1 MDKAFVG
8 TLKDGTG
15 RRFFAVERNGR
26 QMPVL
31 NGKGEVEFWPKW
43 DGYADRTAP
52 DFSRVLQVMDKPETL
67 KVVNPAPKGGR
78 GPDGLYDYQ
87 HEMIQGLDLASGPD
101 WTSFTWVRGS
111 GK

>member
-1 MDKAFVG
+1 MFDKAFVG

-43 DGYADRTAP
+43 DGYADRAAP
-52 DFSRVLQVMDKPETL
+52 DFR
-67 KVVNPAPKGGR
+67 
-78 GPDGLYDYQ
+78 
-87 HEMIQGLDLASGPD
+87 
-101 WTSFTWVRGS
+101 
-111 GK
+111 